1 MKVEIKIYKIFDP
14 DLYAMSAY
22 GIKITNLM
30 KEALEH
36 YVRGEY
42 VHFHIPK
49 SLIYD
54 FSLKKRSVHLAMD
67 ITDPESIAFLKKNI
81 KPRYRTAFLKSLLRG
96 SFTTPQLG
104 AFLSNEE
111 SNRKD
116 TKMIKFTE
124 FETLPNLKELTVSQN
139 PRRIY
144 DAPPKPK
151 DEEKKEKQQKLV
163 DELKGNEVQTDIV
176 DDKPQVHQEKPSE
189 VYVEKDLEESTQQK
203 SDAPTSPQE
212 RNSQEQEKNIHKKNK
227 KKKKKEKKPQTQPL
241 EDKFGIVVNPTQQT
255 PTPPAH
261 ETEFK
266 LEEEKD
272 PQDSEL
278 VLEDVNVVEDNNDD
292 SNDDSTFKGFDSLIN
307 NF

>member
-144 DAPPKPK
+144 DAPPRPK

-163 DELKGNEVQTDIV
+163 DELKGSEAQTDIV
-176 DDKPQVHQEKPSE
+176 NDKPQVHQEKPSE

>member
-104 AFLSNEE
+104 AFLNNEE

-163 DELKGNEVQTDIV
+163 NELKGNEVQTGIV
-176 DDKPQVHQEKPSE
+176 NDKPQVSQEKPSE
-189 VYVEKDLEESTQQK
+189 IYVEKDLKESTQQK

-212 RNSQEQEKNIHKKNK
+212 QNPQEQEKNIHKKNK
-227 KKKKKEKKPQTQPL
+227 KKKKKDKKPQTQPL

-261 ETEFK
+261 EAEFK

-272 PQDSEL
+272 PQEEL
-278 VLEDVNVVEDNNDD
+278 VLEDVNVVENNSDEED
-292 SNDDSTFKGFDSLIN
+292 TLRRGFESMIN
-307 NF
+307 NY

>member
-176 DDKPQVHQEKPSE
+176 DDKPQVSQEKPSE
-189 VYVEKDLEESTQQK
+189 VHIKSDLEKST
-203 SDAPTSPQE
+203 DAPTPPQE
-212 RNSQEQEKNIHKKNK
+212 QNSQEQEKNIHKKNK

-241 EDKFGIVVNPTQQT
+241 EDKFGIVVKPTQQT

-272 PQDSEL
+272 PQESEL
-278 VLEDVNVVEDNNDD
+278 VLEDVNVVEDNSDEE
-292 SNDDSTFKGFDSLIN
+292 DSLRRGFESMIN
-307 NF
+307 NY

>member
-176 DDKPQVHQEKPSE
+176 DDKPQVRQEKPSE

-203 SDAPTSPQE
+203 SDVPTSPQE
-212 RNSQEQEKNIHKKNK
+212 RNPQEQEKNIHKKNK

-272 PQDSEL
+272 PQEQEL
-278 VLEDVNVVEDNNDD
+278 ILEDVNVVEDNSDEE
-292 SNDDSTFKGFDSLIN
+292 DSLRRGFESMIN
-307 NF
+307 NY

>member
-163 DELKGNEVQTDIV
+163 DELKGSEIQTDIV

-203 SDAPTSPQE
+203 LDVPISPQE
-212 RNSQEQEKNIHKKNK
+212 QNPQEQEKNIHKKNK

-272 PQDSEL
+272 PQDSVL
-278 VLEDVNVVEDNNDD
+278 VLEDVNVVENNNDD

>member
-30 KEALEH
+30 KEALEY

-163 DELKGNEVQTDIV
+163 DELKGSEVQTDIV
-176 DDKPQVHQEKPSE
+176 NDKPQVHQEKLSE

-203 SDAPTSPQE
+203 SDVPTSPQE
-212 RNSQEQEKNIHKKNK
+212 RNPQEQEKNIHKKNK

-272 PQDSEL
+272 PQEEL
-278 VLEDVNVVEDNNDD
+278 VLEDVNVVENNSDEED
-292 SNDDSTFKGFDSLIN
+292 TLRRGFESMIN
-307 NF
+307 NY

>member
-163 DELKGNEVQTDIV
+163 NELKGNEVQTGIV
-176 DDKPQVHQEKPSE
+176 DDKPQVSQEKPSE
-189 VYVEKDLEESTQQK
+189 AYVEKDLKESTQQK

-212 RNSQEQEKNIHKKNK
+212 QNPQEQEKNIHKKNK
-227 KKKKKEKKPQTQPL
+227 KKKKKDKKPQTQPL

-261 ETEFK
+261 EAEFK

-272 PQDSEL
+272 PQEEL
-278 VLEDVNVVEDNNDD
+278 VLEDVNVVENNSDEED
-292 SNDDSTFKGFDSLIN
+292 TLRRGFESMIN
-307 NF
+307 NY

>member
-176 DDKPQVHQEKPSE
+176 DDKPQVRQKKPSE

-203 SDAPTSPQE
+203 SDAPTLPQE
-212 RNSQEQEKNIHKKNK
+212 QNPQEQDKNIHKKNK
-227 KKKKKEKKPQTQPL
+227 KKKKKDKKPQTQPL

-272 PQDSEL
+272 PQEEL
-278 VLEDVNVVEDNNDD
+278 VLEDVNVVENNSDEED
-292 SNDDSTFKGFDSLIN
+292 TLRRGFESMIN
-307 NF
+307 NY

>member
-22 GIKITNLM
+22 GIKVTNLM

-104 AFLSNEE
+104 AFLNNEE

-163 DELKGNEVQTDIV
+163 NELKGNEVQTGIV
-176 DDKPQVHQEKPSE
+176 NDKPQVSQEKPSE
-189 VYVEKDLEESTQQK
+189 VYVEKDLKESTQQK

-212 RNSQEQEKNIHKKNK
+212 QNPQEQEKNIHKKNK
-227 KKKKKEKKPQTQPL
+227 KKKKKDKKPQTQPL

-261 ETEFK
+261 EAEFK

-272 PQDSEL
+272 PQEEL
-278 VLEDVNVVEDNNDD
+278 VLEDVNVVENNSDEED
-292 SNDDSTFKGFDSLIN
+292 TLRRGFESMIN
-307 NF
+307 NY

>member
-163 DELKGNEVQTDIV
+163 NELKGSDVQTDIV
-176 DDKPQVHQEKPSE
+176 NDKPQVRQEKPSE
-189 VYVEKDLEESTQQK
+189 VYVEKDLKESTQQK
-203 SDAPTSPQE
+203 SDTPTSPQE
-212 RNSQEQEKNIHKKNK
+212 QNPQEQDKNIHKKNK
-227 KKKKKEKKPQTQPL
+227 KKKKKDKKPQTQQL

-272 PQDSEL
+272 PQEEL
-278 VLEDVNVVEDNNDD
+278 VLEDVNVVENNSDEED
-292 SNDDSTFKGFDSLIN
+292 TLRRGFESMIN
-307 NF
+307 NY

>member
-163 DELKGNEVQTDIV
+163 DELKGSEAQTDIV
-176 DDKPQVHQEKPSE
+176 NDKPQVHQEKPSE

>member
-176 DDKPQVHQEKPSE
+176 DDKPQVRQEKPSE

-212 RNSQEQEKNIHKKNK
+212 RNPQEQEKNIHKKNK

-272 PQDSEL
+272 PQEEL

>member
-163 DELKGNEVQTDIV
+163 DELKGSEVQTDIV
-176 DDKPQVHQEKPSE
+176 DDKPQVRQEKPSAI
-189 VYVEKDLEESTQQK
+189 YVEKDLEESTQQK

>member
-22 GIKITNLM
+22 GIKVTNLM

-67 ITDPESIAFLKKNI
+67 ITDPKSIAFLKKNI

-144 DAPPKPK
+144 DAPPRPK

-163 DELKGNEVQTDIV
+163 NELKGSEVQTDIV
-176 DDKPQVHQEKPSE
+176 NDKPQVRQEKPSE
-189 VYVEKDLEESTQQK
+189 VYVEKDLKESTQQK
-203 SDAPTSPQE
+203 SDAPTLPQE
-212 RNSQEQEKNIHKKNK
+212 QNPQEQDKNIHKKNK
-227 KKKKKEKKPQTQPL
+227 KKKKKDKKPQTQPL

-272 PQDSEL
+272 PQEEL
-278 VLEDVNVVEDNNDD
+278 VLEDVNVVENNSDEED
-292 SNDDSTFKGFDSLIN
+292 TLRRGFESMIN
-307 NF
+307 NY

>member
-163 DELKGNEVQTDIV
+163 NELKGNEVQTGIV
-176 DDKPQVHQEKPSE
+176 DDKPQISQEKPSE
-189 VYVEKDLEESTQQK
+189 AYVEKDLKESTQQK
-203 SDAPTSPQE
+203 LDVPTSPQE
-212 RNSQEQEKNIHKKNK
+212 QNPQEQEKNIHKKNK
-227 KKKKKEKKPQTQPL
+227 KKKKKDKKPQTQPL

-261 ETEFK
+261 EAEFK

-272 PQDSEL
+272 PQEEL
-278 VLEDVNVVEDNNDD
+278 VLEDVNVVENNSDEED
-292 SNDDSTFKGFDSLIN
+292 TLRRGFESMIN
-307 NF
+307 NY

>member
-67 ITDPESIAFLKKNI
+67 ITDPESIVFLKKNI

-163 DELKGNEVQTDIV
+163 NELKGNEVQTGIV
-176 DDKPQVHQEKPSE
+176 NDKPQVSQEKPSE
-189 VYVEKDLEESTQQK
+189 VYVEKDLKESTQQK
-203 SDAPTSPQE
+203 PDAPTSPQE
-212 RNSQEQEKNIHKKNK
+212 QNPQEQEKNIHKKNK
-227 KKKKKEKKPQTQPL
+227 KKKKKDKKPQTQPL

-261 ETEFK
+261 EAEFK

-272 PQDSEL
+272 PQEEL
-278 VLEDVNVVEDNNDD
+278 VLEDVNVVENNSDEED
-292 SNDDSTFKGFDSLIN
+292 TLRRGFESMIN
-307 NF
+307 NY

>member
-163 DELKGNEVQTDIV
+163 KELKGSDVQTDIV
-176 DDKPQVHQEKPSE
+176 NDKPQVRQEKPSE
-189 VYVEKDLEESTQQK
+189 VYVEKDLKESTQQK
-203 SDAPTSPQE
+203 SDTPTSPQE
-212 RNSQEQEKNIHKKNK
+212 QNPQEQDKNIHKKNK
-227 KKKKKEKKPQTQPL
+227 KKKKKDKKPQTQQL

-272 PQDSEL
+272 PQEEL
-278 VLEDVNVVEDNNDD
+278 VLEDVNVVENNSDEED
-292 SNDDSTFKGFDSLIN
+292 TLRRGFESMIN
-307 NF
+307 NY

>member
-176 DDKPQVHQEKPSE
+176 DDKPQVRQEKPSE

-203 SDAPTSPQE
+203 SDAPTLPQE
-212 RNSQEQEKNIHKKNK
+212 QNPQEQDKNIHKKNK

>member
-163 DELKGNEVQTDIV
+163 DELKGNEVQTGIV
-176 DDKPQVHQEKPSE
+176 DDKPQVRQEKPSE
-189 VYVEKDLEESTQQK
+189 VYVEKDLEESTQQN

-212 RNSQEQEKNIHKKNK
+212 RNPQEQEKNIHKKNK
-227 KKKKKEKKPQTQPL
+227 KKKKKDKKPQTQPL

-261 ETEFK
+261 ESEFK

-272 PQDSEL
+272 PHEEL
-278 VLEDVNVVEDNNDD
+278 VLEDVNVVENNSDEED
-292 SNDDSTFKGFDSLIN
+292 TLRRGFESMIN
-307 NF
+307 NY

>member
-67 ITDPESIAFLKKNI
+67 ITDPESITFLKKNI

-163 DELKGNEVQTDIV
+163 DELKGSEVQTDIV

>member
-163 DELKGNEVQTDIV
+163 NELKGSEVQTDIV
-176 DDKPQVHQEKPSE
+176 NDKPQVRQEKPSE
-189 VYVEKDLEESTQQK
+189 VYVEKDLKESTQQK
-203 SDAPTSPQE
+203 SDVPTSPQE
-212 RNSQEQEKNIHKKNK
+212 QNPQEQDKNIHKKNK
-227 KKKKKEKKPQTQPL
+227 KKKKKDKKPQTQPL

-272 PQDSEL
+272 PQEEL
-278 VLEDVNVVEDNNDD
+278 VLEDVNVVENNSDEED
-292 SNDDSTFKGFDSLIN
+292 TLRRGFESMIN
-307 NF
+307 NY

>member
-163 DELKGNEVQTDIV
+163 NELKGNEVQTGIV
-176 DDKPQVHQEKPSE
+176 DDKPQISQEKPSE
-189 VYVEKDLEESTQQK
+189 AYVEKDLKESTQQK
-203 SDAPTSPQE
+203 LDVPTSPQE
-212 RNSQEQEKNIHKKNK
+212 QNPQEQEKNIHKKNK
-227 KKKKKEKKPQTQPL
+227 KKKKKDKKPQTQPL
-241 EDKFGIVVNPTQQT
+241 ENKFGIVVNPTQQT

-261 ETEFK
+261 EAEFK

-272 PQDSEL
+272 PQEEL
-278 VLEDVNVVEDNNDD
+278 VLEDVNVVENNSDEED
-292 SNDDSTFKGFDSLIN
+292 TLRRGFESMIN
-307 NF
+307 NY

>member
-163 DELKGNEVQTDIV
+163 DELKGSEVQTDIV

-203 SDAPTSPQE
+203 SDAPTLPQE
-212 RNSQEQEKNIHKKNK
+212 QNPQEQDKNIHKKNK
-227 KKKKKEKKPQTQPL
+227 KKKKKDKKPQTQPL

-272 PQDSEL
+272 PQEEL
-278 VLEDVNVVEDNNDD
+278 VLEDVNVVENNSDEED
-292 SNDDSTFKGFDSLIN
+292 TLRRGFESMIN
-307 NF
+307 NY

>member
-22 GIKITNLM
+22 GIKVTNLM

-67 ITDPESIAFLKKNI
+67 ITDPKSIAFLKKNI

-144 DAPPKPK
+144 DAPPRPK

-163 DELKGNEVQTDIV
+163 DELKGSEAQTDIV
-176 DDKPQVHQEKPSE
+176 NDKPQVRQEKPSE
-189 VYVEKDLEESTQQK
+189 VYVEKDLKESTQQK
-203 SDAPTSPQE
+203 SDVPTSPQE
-212 RNSQEQEKNIHKKNK
+212 QNPQEQDKNIHKKNK
-227 KKKKKEKKPQTQPL
+227 KKKKKDKKPQTQPL
-241 EDKFGIVVNPTQQT
+241 EDKFGIVVKPTQQT

-272 PQDSEL
+272 PQEPEL
-278 VLEDVNVVEDNNDD
+278 VLEDVNVVEDNSDEE
-292 SNDDSTFKGFDSLIN
+292 DSLRRGFESMIN
-307 NF
+307 NY

>member
-104 AFLSNEE
+104 AFLNNEE

-163 DELKGNEVQTDIV
+163 NELKGNEVQTGIV
-176 DDKPQVHQEKPSE
+176 DDKPQVSQEKPSE
-189 VYVEKDLEESTQQK
+189 VYVEKDLKESTQQK
-203 SDAPTSPQE
+203 SDALTSPQE
-212 RNSQEQEKNIHKKNK
+212 QNPQEQEKNIHKKNK
-227 KKKKKEKKPQTQPL
+227 KKKKKDKKPQTQPL

-261 ETEFK
+261 EAEFK

-272 PQDSEL
+272 PQEEL
-278 VLEDVNVVEDNNDD
+278 VLEDVNVVENNSDEED
-292 SNDDSTFKGFDSLIN
+292 TLRRGFESMIN
-307 NF
+307 NY

>member
-163 DELKGNEVQTDIV
+163 DELKGSEAQTDIV
-176 DDKPQVHQEKPSE
+176 NDKPQVHQEKPSE

-203 SDAPTSPQE
+203 SDVPTSPQE
-212 RNSQEQEKNIHKKNK
+212 RNPQEQEKNIHKKNK

-292 SNDDSTFKGFDSLIN
+292 NNDDSTFKGFDSLIN

>member
-163 DELKGNEVQTDIV
+163 DELKGSEVQTDIV

-272 PQDSEL
+272 PQEPEL
-278 VLEDVNVVEDNNDD
+278 ILEDVNVVEDNSDEE
-292 SNDDSTFKGFDSLIN
+292 DSLRRGFESMIN
-307 NF
+307 NY

>member
-163 DELKGNEVQTDIV
+163 DELKGNEAQTDIV
-176 DDKPQVHQEKPSE
+176 DDKPQVRQEKPSE

-212 RNSQEQEKNIHKKNK
+212 RNPQEQEKNIHKKNK

-241 EDKFGIVVNPTQQT
+241 EDKFGIVVNPMQQT

>member
-22 GIKITNLM
+22 GIKVTNLM

-67 ITDPESIAFLKKNI
+67 ITDPKSIAFLKKNI

-144 DAPPKPK
+144 DAPPRPK
-151 DEEKKEKQQKLV
+151 DEEKKEKQQELV
-163 DELKGNEVQTDIV
+163 DELKGSEVQTSVVNNEKLV
-176 DDKPQVHQEKPSE
+176 DSKPQVSQEKPSE
-189 VYVEKDLEESTQQK
+189 VHIKSDLEKST
-203 SDAPTSPQE
+203 DAPTPPQE
-212 RNSQEQEKNIHKKNK
+212 QNSQEQEKNIHKKNK

-241 EDKFGIVVNPTQQT
+241 EDKFGIVVKPTQQT

-272 PQDSEL
+272 PQESEL
-278 VLEDVNVVEDNNDD
+278 VLEDVNVVEDNSDEE
-292 SNDDSTFKGFDSLIN
+292 DSLRRGFESMIN
-307 NF
+307 NY

>member
-163 DELKGNEVQTDIV
+163 DELKGNEAQTDIV
-176 DDKPQVHQEKPSE
+176 DDKPQVRQEKPSE

-212 RNSQEQEKNIHKKNK
+212 RNPQEQEKNIHKKNK

>member
-176 DDKPQVHQEKPSE
+176 DDKPQVRQEKPSE

-203 SDAPTSPQE
+203 SDVPTSPQE
-212 RNSQEQEKNIHKKNK
+212 RNPQEQEKNIYKKNK

-272 PQDSEL
+272 PQEPEL
-278 VLEDVNVVEDNNDD
+278 ILEDVNVVEDNSDEE
-292 SNDDSTFKGFDSLIN
+292 DSLRRGFESMIN
-307 NF
+307 NY

>member
-176 DDKPQVHQEKPSE
+176 DDKPQVRQEKPSE
-189 VYVEKDLEESTQQK
+189 TYVEKDLEESTQQK

-212 RNSQEQEKNIHKKNK
+212 QNPQEQEKNIHKKNK
-227 KKKKKEKKPQTQPL
+227 KKKKKDKKPQTQPL

-272 PQDSEL
+272 PQEEL

>member
-22 GIKITNLM
+22 GIKVTNLM

-67 ITDPESIAFLKKNI
+67 ITDPKSIAFLKKNI

-144 DAPPKPK
+144 DAPPRPK
-151 DEEKKEKQQKLV
+151 DEEKKEK
-163 DELKGNEVQTDIV
+163 
-176 DDKPQVHQEKPSE
+176 
-189 VYVEKDLEESTQQK
+189 
-203 SDAPTSPQE
+203 
-212 RNSQEQEKNIHKKNK
+212 
-227 KKKKKEKKPQTQPL
+227 
-241 EDKFGIVVNPTQQT
+241 
-255 PTPPAH
+255 
-261 ETEFK
+261 
-266 LEEEKD
+266 
-272 PQDSEL
+272 
-278 VLEDVNVVEDNNDD
+278 
-292 SNDDSTFKGFDSLIN
+292 
-307 NF
+307 